1 MRVEGPLVED
11 PQLIKVWLVKKTV
24 FSKKQMALNS
34 LILHSHISL
43 QKGGPLAKIPLQLP
57 CSSPRNPLLSYYSC
71 KATSKSAKARRRKL
85 VAKRMICVGNGKN
98 RCFAADILVNTIVTS
113 SNFLIADVL
122 KRDSRDSESCRIC
135 QKSGSRKSKNSKV
148 AQNDNKM

>member
-43 QKGGPLAKIPLQLP
+43 QKGGPLAKIPLQLL
-57 CSSPRNPLLSYYSC
+57 CSSPRNPLLSYSSC

-85 VAKRMICVGNGKN
+85 VLAKRMICVGNGKN

-122 KRDSRDSESCRIC
+122 KQRLFGFR
-135 QKSGSRKSKNSKV
+135 V
-148 AQNDNKM
+148 LQNMPKIGLEEIKKL

>member
-43 QKGGPLAKIPLQLP
+43 QKGGPLAKIPLQLL
-57 CSSPRNPLLSYYSC
+57 CSSPRNPLLTYSPC

-98 RCFAADILVNTIVTS
+98 RCFAADILVNTFVTS

-122 KRDSRDSESCRIC
+122 KQRLYGLRVLQKM
-135 QKSGSRKSKNSKV
+135 QKSGSGKSKTLK
-148 AQNDNKM
+148 

>member
-122 KRDSRDSESCRIC
+122 QRDSESCRIC
-135 QKSGSRKSKNSKV
+135 QKSGLRKSKNSKM
-148 AQNDNKM
+148 AQNAGKMGKV